1 MMNQNSVDTDSP
13 VLLYEQIKSGIKAWI
28 KTNNLKAGDKIP
40 NESELCGIFDV
51 SRITIRRAIKEL
63 GEEGVIEVIRGKGTF
78 VRASKKDLHLLNL
91 KGFTEGLSTEEN
103 NIEKEILHKRIIT
116 DDAEVSRAF
125 AHEQTEFVELV
136 RLVKDAE
143 GPFSIDFAY
152 LPVNIYPGIYDLLD
166 DSVSTFALIRE
177 KYKIPFTKVK
187 KEIEY
192 VHPPAEL
199 CKHLGINK
207 TSPVILVKKII
218 YGPDDSPVHY
228 SKYYMVGER
237 VKFYIEA
244 DYTE

>member
-1 MMNQNSVDTDSP
+1 MNQNSVDLDSP
-13 VLLYEQIKSGIKAWI
+13 ILLYEQIKAGIKELI
-28 KTNNLKAGDKIP
+28 KTNNLKPGDKIP

-103 NIEKEILHKRIIT
+103 NIVKEILHKGIIT
-116 DDAEVSRAF
+116 DDGEISKAF
-125 AHEQTEFVELV
+125 AHEQSEFVELV

-143 GPFSIDFAY
+143 GPFSVDYAY
-152 LPVNIYPGIYDLLD
+152 LPLNIYPGIQDLLD
-166 DSVSTFALIRE
+166 DSVSTFAVIRE
-177 KYKIPFTKVK
+177 TYKVPFIKVK

-199 CKHLGINK
+199 CKYLGINK
-207 TSPVILVKKII
+207 TSSVILVKKII
-218 YGPDDSPVHY
+218 YGPDGAPVHY

>member
-1 MMNQNSVDTDSP
+1 MNQNSVDLDSP
-13 VLLYEQIKSGIKAWI
+13 ILLYEQIKAGIKELI
-28 KTNNLKAGDKIP
+28 KTNSLKAGDKIP

-116 DDAEVSRAF
+116 DDGEISKIF
-125 AHEQTEFVELV
+125 AHKHTEFVELV

-143 GPFSIDFAY
+143 GPFSVDYAY
-152 LPVNIYPGIYDLLD
+152 LPLDIYPGIQDLLD

-177 KYKIPFTKVK
+177 TYKVPFTKVK

-199 CKHLGINK
+199 CKCLGINK
-207 TSPVILVKKII
+207 TSSVILVKKII
-218 YGPDDSPVHY
+218 YGPNGAPVHY

>member
-1 MMNQNSVDTDSP
+1 MNQNSVDLDSP
-13 VLLYEQIKSGIKAWI
+13 ILLYEQIKAGIKELI
-28 KTNNLKAGDKIP
+28 KTNNLKPGDKIP

-63 GEEGVIEVIRGKGTF
+63 SEEGVIEVIRGKGTF

-116 DDAEVSRAF
+116 DDGEIAKAF
-125 AHEQTEFVELV
+125 LHEQNEFVELV

-143 GPFSIDFAY
+143 GPFSVDYAY
-152 LPVNIYPGIYDLLD
+152 LPLNIYPGIQDLLD

-177 KYKIPFTKVK
+177 TYKVPFTKVK

-192 VHPPAEL
+192 VHPPTEL
-199 CKHLGINK
+199 CKYLGINK
-207 TSPVILVKKII
+207 TSSVILVKKLI
-218 YGPDDSPVHY
+218 YGPDGTPVHY

>member
-1 MMNQNSVDTDSP
+1 MNRDSINLDSP
-13 VLLYEQIKSGIKAWI
+13 ILLYEQIKAGIKELI

-40 NESELCGIFDV
+40 NESELCELFDV

-63 GEEGVIEVIRGKGTF
+63 GEEGIIEVIRGKGTF

-103 NIEKEILHKRIIT
+103 NIEKEILQKQIISS
-116 DDAEVSRAF
+116 DADLSKVFS
-125 AHEQTEFVELV
+125 HEQTEFVELV

-143 GPFSIDFAY
+143 GPFSVDYAY
-152 LPVNIYPGIYDLLD
+152 LPLDVYPGIYELLD
-166 DSVSTFALIRE
+166 DSVSTFKLIRE
-177 KYKIPFTKVK
+177 KFKVPFTKVK

-192 VHPPAEL
+192 VHPTTEL
-199 CKHLGINK
+199 CGHLGINK
-207 TSPVILVKKII
+207 TSTVILVKKII
-218 YGPDDSPVHY
+218 FGPNEMPVHY
-228 SKYYMVGER
+228 SKYYMVGDR

>member
-1 MMNQNSVDTDSP
+1 MNRDSINLDSP
-13 VLLYEQIKSGIKAWI
+13 ILLYEQIKAGIKELI

-40 NESELCGIFDV
+40 NESELCERFDV

-63 GEEGVIEVIRGKGTF
+63 GEEGIIEVIRGKGTF

-103 NIEKEILHKRIIT
+103 NIEKEILQKQIIGSDT
-116 DDAEVSRAF
+116 ELSKVFSP
-125 AHEQTEFVELV
+125 EQTEFVELV

-143 GPFSIDFAY
+143 GPFSVDYAY
-152 LPVNIYPGIYDLLD
+152 LPLDVYPGIYELLD
-166 DSVSTFALIRE
+166 DSVSTFKLIRE
-177 KYKIPFTKVK
+177 KFKVPFTKVK

-192 VHPPAEL
+192 VHPTTEL
-199 CKHLGINK
+199 CEHLGINK
-207 TSPVILVKKII
+207 TSTVILVKKII
-218 YGPDDSPVHY
+218 FGPNEIPVHY
-228 SKYYMVGER
+228 SKYYMVGDR

>member
-1 MMNQNSVDTDSP
+1 MNQNSVDLDSP
-13 VLLYEQIKSGIKAWI
+13 ILLYEQIKAGIKELI
-28 KTNNLKAGDKIP
+28 KTNNLKPGDKIP

-103 NIEKEILHKRIIT
+103 NIEKEILHKRIIK
-116 DDAEVSRAF
+116 DDGEIAKAF
-125 AHEQTEFVELV
+125 SHEQTEFVELV

-143 GPFSIDFAY
+143 GPFSVDYAY
-152 LPVNIYPGIYDLLD
+152 LPLNIYPGIQDLLD

-177 KYKIPFTKVK
+177 TYKVPFTKVK

-199 CKHLGINK
+199 CKYLGINK
-207 TSPVILVKKII
+207 TSSVILVKKII
-218 YGPDDSPVHY
+218 YGPDGTPVHY

-244 DYTE
+244 EYTE